1 MQVTPLLATVRGRQT
16 QSPHDK
22 VQELRLEVKLSTSFL
37 NKLACKNDPE
47 H

>member
-22 VQELRLEVKLSTSFL
+22 VQEAEAGS
-37 NKLACKNDPE
+37 
-47 H
+47 